1 MEQQYEEEIDLMDY
15 VKVIIKRKGLI
26 LTLFLAAVIVAGV
39 FSFISPKVYKVDTSL
54 EVGRIETATE
64 TIPEQMVESPTQ
76 LVEKIKGDVYGI
88 FVREKLGIP
97 KEKYPKIKA
106 ENPKDTSLIKIEI
119 ESERPELAKNILT
132 EINNLILKE
141 HQEQFEKRKS
151 KIEESIKE
159 IQNKLALLE
168 KEKSSSG
175 EGISQLQIALL
186 NLKEKLDNMES
197 TKIINPPTISP
208 NPIRPKPVLNIVI
221 AGILGI
227 FIGTFLAFFQE
238 WWEKNKLKLKRA

>member
-15 VKVIIKRKGLI
+15 LKVILKRKWLI
-26 LTLFLAAVIVAGV
+26 FEVFLVAVIIAGV
-39 FSFISPKVYKVDTSL
+39 FSFISPKVYQVNTVL
-54 EVGRIETATE
+54 EIGKIDSELL
-64 TIPEQMVESPTQ
+64 EQPAQ
-76 LVEKIKGDVYGI
+76 LIEKIKGDVYKSFI
-88 FVREKLGIP
+88 QEKLNVSE
-97 KEKYPKIKA
+97 EKYPQIKA

-151 KIEESIKE
+151 KIEENIKE

-197 TKIINPPTISP
+197 TKVVNPPTISP

-238 WWEKNKLKLKRA
+238 WWEKSNKN

>member
-39 FSFISPKVYKVDTSL
+39 FSFISPRVYQVNTVL
-54 EVGRIETATE
+54 EIGKIDSELL
-64 TIPEQMVESPTQ
+64 EQPAQ
-76 LVEKIKGDVYGI
+76 LIEKIKGDVYKSFI
-88 FVREKLGIP
+88 QEKLNVSE
-97 KEKYPKIKA
+97 EKYPQIKS

-227 FIGTFLAFFQE
+227 FIGIFLAFFQE
-238 WWEKNKLKLKRA
+238 WWEKNKLKLKSP